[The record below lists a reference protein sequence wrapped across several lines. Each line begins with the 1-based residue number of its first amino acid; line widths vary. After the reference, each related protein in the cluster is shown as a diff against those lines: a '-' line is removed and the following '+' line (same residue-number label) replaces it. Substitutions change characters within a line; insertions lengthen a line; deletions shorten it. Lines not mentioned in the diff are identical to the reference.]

1 MANRTILSFETDT
14 DVWPI
19 VESWAEE
26 TAYREIAK
34 GDAWRRYQ
42 KGYGMLVAPK
52 KVEVRQEGKNVQLQA
67 WVNPNLIARMGALFL
82 IPSEMDIGSGWKGK
96 LPRSQARKD
105 VNILLQRLG
114 QPLIE

>member
-19 VESWAEE
+19 VDNWAQQ
-26 TAYREIAK
+26 TGYREIAK
-34 GDAWRRYQ
+34 GETWRRYQ
-42 KGYGMLVAPK
+42 KGHGVLVAPK
-52 KVEVRQEGKNVQLQA
+52 KVEVRQEDKNVQLQA
-67 WVNPNLIARMGALFL
+67 WVNPNLLARMGALFL
-82 IPSEMDIGSGWKGK
+82 IPSEMDIGSGFKGK